1 MRSKERKSAAVL
13 CGIYAR
19 QRGVTGDVFT
29 DESCALGRGGAW
41 CREWVPGLDREIE
54 VAGVS
59 FWGKHSF
66 EIGPFLTEGENEIR
80 LVVTGNA
87 ANIYG
92 GGSIAFGLGVNE

>member
-1 MRSKERKSAAVL
+1 MSGTEMVE
-13 CGIYAR
+13 CY
-19 QRGVTGDVFT
+19 
-29 DESCALGRGGAW
+29 CNGAF
-41 CREWVPGLDREIE
+41 V
-54 VAGVS
+54 GVS

-66 EIGPFLTEGENEIR
+66 EIGPFLTEGENKIR